1 MDNSRGQLKFSFH
14 PLTLSFLDRSIEKE
28 FKSFNDGEARIF
40 NQIGIVLSYLA
51 WLALGI
57 FSYVNL
63 ELYDPKIA
71 YLIIF
76 LLYPIFTINLIILHS
91 HRFKKY
97 YQPMTAI
104 SNGVAGVGILFIGH
118 IILKND
124 ILAICGITVVSLFS
138 FFILRQRFKIS
149 VMTTLIYAIVNQI
162 LLVGTSEVAMF
173 SLFMWMLLIT
183 CIVGGNILERAN
195 RKTFLQNKLRRIAE
209 AENLDKDKFLTNM
222 FNLVSVPIIVA
233 EEDHQILETNPASN
247 KLFGREQQYLIDL
260 LAPSERRRMTLLKG
274 FLKRTPIHNFEAE
287 LVDQEGHIIST
298 LVNVNFVERE
308 GKKISICAIQDI
320 SDRKKAEEESTYLAY
335 HDTLT
340 GLPNRL
346 QFTEKLNSF
355 VELEQEIAVL
365 FIDLDKFKMVND
377 TRGHTVGDKLLQQ
390 IAKRLI
396 SCVSRGDI
404 VSRIGGD
411 EFTIILL
418 GRTKFEVSRIVERI
432 LEEIR
437 KPIFIDQHELYLR
450 SSIGISFY
458 PSDGENIESLIKN
471 SDIAMY
477 NSKVLGG
484 NNYKFFTN
492 SMNSSFEERVNL
504 EENLHTAL
512 DNNELVMYYQPQID
526 PKTGCMYGAE
536 ALIRWIHPEWG
547 IVPPDRFI
555 PIAEETGL
563 IIPIGEWVLRTACKQ
578 AVEWNDQYGRPFHI
592 AVNLSVKQFV
602 NSDIVDTVER
612 VLEETGLNPNILELE
627 LTESVFLENTESMI
641 AIMNKLKKLGV
652 RISIDDFGTGYS
664 SLSYLKD
671 LPIDS
676 IKIDQSFIRNLSK
689 SKKTNSIIS
698 TIISLA
704 QKLDLKSVAEGVE
717 TLEQYNY
724 FKEEG
729 CDLAQGYYFS
739 RPVPV
744 DQIASLLDRTEW
756 DIEKVDDNMSA
767 VLEAI
772 EIAAK

>member
-1 MDNSRGQLKFSFH
+1 MSFH
-14 PLTLSFLDRSIEKE
+14 PLTLSFRDSSIEKE
-28 FKSFNDGEARIF
+28 FKSFNDSEVRLF
-40 NQIGIVLSYLA
+40 NQIGLVLSYLA
-51 WLALGI
+51 WLSLGI
-57 FSYVNL
+57 FSYINLPQYYPQIAEVILYVLYPLFTVNL
-63 ELYDPKIA
+63 IVLYVK
-71 YLIIF
+71 
-76 LLYPIFTINLIILHS
+76 
-91 HRFKKY
+91 RFAKY
-97 YQPMTAI
+97 YQLMTAI
-104 SNGVAGVGILFIGH
+104 SNGFAGLSIVYIGH
-118 IILKND
+118 FVLGND
-124 ILAICGITVVSLFS
+124 ILTICGITVVSLFS
-138 FFILRQRFKIS
+138 FFILRQRFKIA
-149 VMTTLIYAIVNQI
+149 VRTTLVYVLIYQFA
-162 LLVGTSEVAMF
+162 LEGSSEVAMY
-173 SLFMWMLLIT
+173 SLFLWVLLTT
-183 CIVGGNILERAN
+183 CVIGGNILERAN
-195 RKTFLQNKLRRIAE
+195 RKTFLQNKLRKIAE
-209 AENLDKDKFLTNM
+209 AENQDKGEFLNNM

-233 EEDHQILETNPASN
+233 KEDHQILETNPASN
-247 KLFGREQQYLIDL
+247 ELFGKEQQYLIDL
-260 LAPSERRRMTLLKG
+260 IAPSESRRMTLLKG
-274 FLKRTPIHNFEAE
+274 FIKRKPIHNFEAE
-287 LVDQEGHIIST
+287 LVNKDGHTIST
-298 LVNVNFVERE
+298 LINVNFVERE
-308 GKKISICAIQDI
+308 GQKMSICAIQDI
-320 SDRKKAEEESTYLAY
+320 SDRKMAEEKSIYLAY

-346 QFTEKLNSF
+346 QFTDKLKEF
-355 VELEQEIAVL
+355 VELEQEVAVL

-377 TRGHTVGDKLLQQ
+377 TRGHTVGDKLLKQ

-396 SCVSRGDI
+396 SCVTEGDI

-411 EFTIILL
+411 EFTVILL
-418 GRTKFEVSRIVERI
+418 EREKDEVSRVVERI

-458 PSDGENIESLIKN
+458 PTDGENIEALIKN

-492 SMNSSFEERVNL
+492 SMNSSFEERVGL
-504 EENLHTAL
+504 EEHLHNAL
-512 DNNELVMYYQPQID
+512 GNNELVMYYQPQID
-526 PKTGCMYGAE
+526 PKTGLMYGAE
-536 ALIRWIHPEWG
+536 ALIRWIHPQWG
-547 IVPPDRFI
+547 IIPPDRFI

-563 IIPIGEWVLRTACKQ
+563 IIPIGEWVLRTACIQ
-578 AVEWNDQYGRPFHI
+578 AVEWNDTYGRPFHI
-592 AVNLSVKQFV
+592 AVNLSIKQFV

-612 VLEETGLNPNILELE
+612 VLQETGLDPNILELE

-641 AIMNKLKKLGV
+641 NTMNKLKDLGV

-689 SKKTNSIIS
+689 NKKTNSIIS

-724 FKEEG
+724 FKSEG

-756 DIEKVDDNMSA
+756 DVEKADNNFSV
-767 VLEAI
+767 VLETV
-772 EIAAK
+772 EIVAK